1 MNNTVAL
8 TLASYL
14 SMLFLGVAS
23 SLIGGAARNI
33 GLEPFQIG
41 LLIATQNIGFMI
53 AVLVSGTI
61 SDVYEKPKI
70 LLLGSLLLAFGFLT
84 FYQFELFWLNILIM
98 LIIGIGIGTYEGVT
112 DAMLLELHQRKGAL
126 HININHFF
134 VTTGSILI
142 TIYLIYLQVDWRRSI
157 IQASLIILFLALI
170 YAICK
175 LKPRKNPQTSP
186 LKRLGHLIK
195 DKLVIVFFI
204 ATLLVV
210 GIETG
215 TIGILTTYLMELRGF
230 TQITS
235 KIGLLTFLCG
245 IAAGRIV
252 IGAFAP
258 KNKIMDIL
266 LGLLFFGIFVFGVMY
281 YLDPDV
287 LIYPIIF
294 LAGGSISA
302 LLPLML
308 AHAGQIHKES
318 AGSVLG
324 IIKVAIPLGGIV
336 IPAVFAFVQK
346 LTTFQNTLGIYP
358 IAFSIAFIVLLAA
371 RKSITGV
378 SDEAF

>member
-41 LLIATQNIGFMI
+41 LMIAAQNIGFMI

-61 SDVYEKPKI
+61 SDIYEKPKI
-70 LLLGSLLLAFGFLT
+70 LLLGSLLLAVGFLL
-84 FYQFELFWLNILIM
+84 FYSLPYFWLNALIM
-98 LIIGIGIGTYEGVT
+98 LVIGLGVGTYEGVT
-112 DAMLLELHQRKGAL
+112 DAMLLDLHQQKGAL
-126 HININHFF
+126 HINVNHFF

-157 IQASLIILFLALI
+157 TQSSLIILVLALI
-170 YAICK
+170 YALFR
-175 LKPRKNPQTSP
+175 LKPHMTQNISVV
-186 LKRLGHLIK
+186 KRLAHLLK

-215 TIGILTTYLMELRGF
+215 TVGILTTYLMELRGF

-235 KIGLLTFLCG
+235 KIGLLIFLGG
-245 IAAGRIV
+245 IATGRII

-258 KNKIMDIL
+258 
-266 LGLLFFGIFVFGVMY
+266 
-281 YLDPDV
+281 
-287 LIYPIIF
+287 
-294 LAGGSISA
+294 
-302 LLPLML
+302 
-308 AHAGQIHKES
+308 
-318 AGSVLG
+318 
-324 IIKVAIPLGGIV
+324 
-336 IPAVFAFVQK
+336 
-346 LTTFQNTLGIYP
+346 
-358 IAFSIAFIVLLAA
+358 
-371 RKSITGV
+371 
-378 SDEAF
+378 